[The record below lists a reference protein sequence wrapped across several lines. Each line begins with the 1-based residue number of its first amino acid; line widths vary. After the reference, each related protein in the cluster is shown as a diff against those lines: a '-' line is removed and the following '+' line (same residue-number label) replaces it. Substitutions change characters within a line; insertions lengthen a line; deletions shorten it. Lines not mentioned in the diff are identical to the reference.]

1 MKAIRKSDGK
11 EIEVEIQ
18 HPLLY
23 FSRNEKGI
31 PDRVYSP
38 EALVIPE
45 IIDWQSFR
53 REAAKEILAGMMS
66 HEAVLYGGK
75 HTGIQV
81 HLAIEYADEL
91 IKQLNE
97 E

>member
-53 REAAKEILAGMMS
+53 REVAMRLLPHLINGTPDVDVDLA
-66 HEAVLYGGK
+66 VF
-75 HTGIQV
+75 
-81 HLAIEYADEL
+81 YADKL
-91 IKQLNE
+91 IAKLKEKE
-97 E
+97 EK